1 MHLLTNNCFFTTIMI
16 DFSSFEP
23 LQKFFWIVACCASLV
38 FIIQTIMTF
47 VGLGTDADIDAGPM
61 DGSVDSVEN
70 GELSG
75 VFSFRNLI
83 NFLLGYGWAGVLF
96 FNSFE
101 KRWLLQV
108 VAIAVGLLFV
118 LAFVFMFRQVM
129 KLSHDGSFRMSEA
142 VGLKADVYLRIPAA
156 RSGRGK
162 VQVSVKGSVHEI
174 DAMTD
179 SESEIPTGGQ
189 VEIVEVLGDDLLLVK

>member
-1 MHLLTNNCFFTTIMI
+1 MI
-16 DFSSFEP
+16 EVFNSLEP
-23 LQKFFWIVACCASLV
+23 LQKFFWIVACSASLV

-61 DGSVDSVEN
+61 DSTADAFEDGT
-70 GELSG
+70 LSG

-83 NFLLGYGWAGVLF
+83 NFLLGYGWAGALLF
-96 FNSFE
+96 DSID
-101 KRWLLQV
+101 KGWLLQI
-108 VAIAVGLLFV
+108 VAIAVGLVFV

-129 KLSHDGSFRMSEA
+129 KLSHDGSFRMQEA

-174 DAMTD
+174 DAVTD
-179 SESEIPTGGQ
+179 SDKEIATGEQ

>member
-1 MHLLTNNCFFTTIMI
+1 MI
-16 DFSSFEP
+16 ELFNSLEP
-23 LQKFFWIVACCASLV
+23 LQKFFWTIACCASLV

-47 VGLGTDADIDAGPM
+47 IGLGTDADVDAGPM
-61 DGSVDSVEN
+61 DGSVDSMED
-70 GELSG
+70 GALSG

-83 NFLLGYGWAGVLF
+83 NFLLGYGWAGVLLF
-96 FNSFE
+96 DDIE
-101 KRWLLQV
+101 KRWLLQLL
-108 VAIAVGLLFV
+108 AIAVGLLFV

-129 KLSHDGSFRMSEA
+129 KLSHDGSFKMSET

-162 VQVSVKGSVHEI
+162 VQISVKGSVHEI
-174 DAMTD
+174 DAVTD
-179 SESEIPTGGQ
+179 NDAEIPTGGQ

>member
-1 MHLLTNNCFFTTIMI
+1 MELFNSL
-16 DFSSFEP
+16 EP
-23 LQKFFWIVACCASLV
+23 LQKYFWIIACCASLI

-47 VGLGTDADIDAGPM
+47 VGLGTDADVDAGPM
-61 DGSVDSVEN
+61 DGAVDSVED

-83 NFLLGYGWAGVLF
+83 NFLLGYGWAGALLF
-96 FNSFE
+96 GSID
-101 KRWLLQV
+101 KRWLLQII
-108 VAIAVGLLFV
+108 AIGVGLLFV

-129 KLSHDGSFRMSEA
+129 KLSHDGSFQMNEA

-162 VQVSVKGSVHEI
+162 VQVSVKGSIQEI
-174 DAMTD
+174 DAVTD
-179 SESEIPTGGQ
+179 SKEEIPTGGQ
-189 VEIVEVLGDDLLLVK
+189 VKIVDALGNDLLLVE

>member
-1 MHLLTNNCFFTTIMI
+1 MMDLFNSL
-16 DFSSFEP
+16 EP
-23 LQKFFWIVACCASLV
+23 LQKFFWTIACCASLV

-47 VGLGTDADIDAGPM
+47 IGLGTDADVDAGPM
-61 DGSVDSVEN
+61 DGSVDSIED
-70 GELSG
+70 GALSG

-83 NFLLGYGWAGVLF
+83 NFLLGYGWAGVLLF
-96 FNSFE
+96 DDIE
-101 KRWLLQV
+101 KRWLLQLL
-108 VAIAVGLLFV
+108 AIAVGLLFV

-129 KLSHDGSFRMSEA
+129 KLSHDGSFKMSEA

-162 VQVSVKGSVHEI
+162 VQVSVKGSIHEI
-174 DAMTD
+174 DAVTD
-179 SESEIPTGGQ
+179 NDAEIPTGGQ

>member
-1 MHLLTNNCFFTTIMI
+1 MIEFFN
-16 DFSSFEP
+16 SLEP
-23 LQKFFWIVACCASLV
+23 LQRFFWTIACCASLV

-47 VGLGTDADIDAGPM
+47 IGLGTDADVDAGPM
-61 DGSVDSVEN
+61 DGSVDSMED
-70 GELSG
+70 GALSG

-83 NFLLGYGWAGVLF
+83 NFLLGYGWAGVLLF
-96 FNSFE
+96 DDIE
-101 KRWLLQV
+101 KRWLLQLL
-108 VAIAVGLLFV
+108 AIAVGVLFV

-129 KLSHDGSFRMSEA
+129 KLSHDGSFKMSET

-162 VQVSVKGSVHEI
+162 VQISVKGSVHEI
-174 DAMTD
+174 DAVTD
-179 SESEIPTGGQ
+179 NDAEIPTGGQ

>member
-1 MHLLTNNCFFTTIMI
+1 MI
-16 DFSSFEP
+16 ELFNSLEP
-23 LQKFFWIVACCASLV
+23 LQKFFWTIACCATLV

-47 VGLGTDADIDAGPM
+47 IGLGTDADVDAGPM
-61 DGSVDSVEN
+61 DGSVDSMED
-70 GELSG
+70 GALSG

-83 NFLLGYGWAGVLF
+83 NFLLGYGWAGVLLF
-96 FNSFE
+96 DDLE
-101 KRWLLQV
+101 KRWLLQLL
-108 VAIAVGLLFV
+108 AIAVGLLFV

-129 KLSHDGSFRMSEA
+129 KLSHDGSFKMSET

-162 VQVSVKGSVHEI
+162 VQLSVKGSVHEI
-174 DAMTD
+174 DAVTD
-179 SESEIPTGGQ
+179 KDAEIPTGGQ

>member
-1 MHLLTNNCFFTTIMI
+1 MDLFN
-16 DFSSFEP
+16 SFEP
-23 LQKFFWIVACCASLV
+23 LQKVFWVIACCASLV

-61 DGSVDSVEN
+61 DGLGDSVDDGGLN
-70 GELSG
+70 G

-83 NFLLGYGWAGVLF
+83 NFLLGYGWTGVLLYG
-96 FNSFE
+96 SFE
-101 KRWLLQV
+101 KLIWLEV
-108 VAIAVGLLFV
+108 IAILVGLAFV

-129 KLSHDGSFRMSEA
+129 KLSHDGSFHMKEA
-142 VGLKADVYLRIPAA
+142 LGLMADVYLRIPAS

-174 DAMTD
+174 DAVTD
-179 SESEIPTGGQ
+179 NGTEIPTGAQ
-189 VEIVEVLGDDLLLVK
+189 VKIIEVLGDDLLLVK

>member
-1 MHLLTNNCFFTTIMI
+1 MMDLFNSL
-16 DFSSFEP
+16 EP
-23 LQKFFWIVACCASLV
+23 LQKFFWTIACCASLV

-47 VGLGTDADIDAGPM
+47 IGLGADTDVDAGPM
-61 DGSVDSVEN
+61 DGSVDSMED
-70 GELSG
+70 GSLSG
-75 VFSFRNLI
+75 VFSFRNLV
-83 NFLLGYGWAGVLF
+83 NFLLGYGWAGVLLHD
-96 FNSFE
+96 SIE
-101 KRWLLQV
+101 SGLLLQV

-129 KLSHDGSFRMSEA
+129 KLSHDGSFKMQEA

-179 SESEIPTGGQ
+179 NTEEIATGAQ
-189 VEIVEVLGDDLLLVK
+189 VKIVKVLGDDLLLVE

>member
-1 MHLLTNNCFFTTIMI
+1 MIEFFN
-16 DFSSFEP
+16 SLEP
-23 LQKFFWIVACCASLV
+23 LQKFFWTIACCASLV

-47 VGLGTDADIDAGPM
+47 IGLGTDADVDAGPM
-61 DGSVDSVEN
+61 DGSVDSMED
-70 GELSG
+70 GALSG

-83 NFLLGYGWAGVLF
+83 NVLLGYGWAGVLLF
-96 FNSFE
+96 DDIE
-101 KRWLLQV
+101 KRWLLQLL
-108 VAIAVGLLFV
+108 AIAVGVLFV

-129 KLSHDGSFRMSEA
+129 KLSHDGSFKMSET

-162 VQVSVKGSVHEI
+162 VQISVKGSVHEI
-174 DAMTD
+174 DAVTD
-179 SESEIPTGGQ
+179 NDAEIPTGGQ

>member
-1 MHLLTNNCFFTTIMI
+1 MNFFN
-16 DFSSFEP
+16 SLEP
-23 LQKFFWIVACCASLV
+23 LQRFFWVIACCASLV

-47 VGLGTDADIDAGPM
+47 IGLGTDADIDAGPM
-61 DGSVDSVEN
+61 DGAVDSVED

-83 NFLLGYGWAGVLF
+83 NFLLGYGWAGVLLF
-96 FNSFE
+96 DSIE
-101 KRWLLQV
+101 KRFLLQI

-129 KLSHDGSFRMSEA
+129 KLSHDGSFKMKEA
-142 VGLKADVYLRIPAA
+142 VGLPA

-174 DAMTD
+174 DAVTD
-179 SESEIPTGGQ
+179 SDTEIATGGQ

>member
-1 MHLLTNNCFFTTIMI
+1 MMELFNSL
-16 DFSSFEP
+16 EP
-23 LQKFFWIVACCASLV
+23 LQKYFWIIACCASLI

-47 VGLGTDADIDAGPM
+47 VGLGTDADVDAGPM
-61 DGSVDSVEN
+61 DGAVDSVED

-83 NFLLGYGWAGVLF
+83 NFLLGYGWAGALLF
-96 FNSFE
+96 SSID
-101 KRWLLQV
+101 KRWLLQII
-108 VAIAVGLLFV
+108 AIGVGLLFV

-129 KLSHDGSFRMSEA
+129 KLSHDGSFQMKEA

-162 VQVSVKGSVHEI
+162 VQVSVKGSIHEI
-174 DAMTD
+174 DAVTD
-179 SESEIPTGGQ
+179 SKEEIPTGGQ
-189 VEIVEVLGDDLLLVK
+189 VKIVDALGNDLLLVE

>member
-1 MHLLTNNCFFTTIMI
+1 MI
-16 DFSSFEP
+16 ELFNSLEP
-23 LQKFFWIVACCASLV
+23 LQKFFWTIAGSASLV

-47 VGLGTDADIDAGPM
+47 IGLGTDADVDAGPM
-61 DGSVDSVEN
+61 DGSVDSMED
-70 GELSG
+70 GALSG

-83 NFLLGYGWAGVLF
+83 NFLLGYGWAGVLLF
-96 FNSFE
+96 DDIE
-101 KRWLLQV
+101 KRWLLQLL
-108 VAIAVGLLFV
+108 AIAVGLLFV

-129 KLSHDGSFRMSEA
+129 KLSHDGSFKMSET

-162 VQVSVKGSVHEI
+162 VQLSVKGSVHEI
-174 DAMTD
+174 DAVTD
-179 SESEIPTGGQ
+179 NDAEIPTGGQ

>member
-1 MHLLTNNCFFTTIMI
+1 MMELFNSL
-16 DFSSFEP
+16 EP
-23 LQKFFWIVACCASLV
+23 LQKFFWVIALCASLV
-38 FIIQTIMTF
+38 FLIQTIMTF
-47 VGLGTDADIDAGPM
+47 VGLGTDADVDAGPM
-61 DGSVDSVEN
+61 DGTVDSVED
-70 GELSG
+70 GSLSG

-83 NFLLGYGWAGVLF
+83 NFLLGYGWAGVLLF
-96 FNSFE
+96 DSFE
-101 KRWLLQV
+101 KRLVLQL
-108 VAIAVGLLFV
+108 VAIAVGLVFV

-129 KLSHDGSFRMSEA
+129 KLSHDGSFKMQEA

-179 SESEIPTGGQ
+179 NTEEIATGGQ
-189 VEIVEVLGDDLLLVK
+189 VKIVKVLGDDLLLVE